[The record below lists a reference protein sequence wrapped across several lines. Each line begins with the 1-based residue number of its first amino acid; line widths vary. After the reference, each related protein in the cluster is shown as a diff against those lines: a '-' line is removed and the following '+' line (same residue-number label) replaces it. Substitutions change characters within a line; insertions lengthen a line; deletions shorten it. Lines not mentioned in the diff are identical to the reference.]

1 MFDIF
6 FKAQKNLGR
15 VSNNSKKYFKLIL
28 IVLIIGAFLE
38 FLSVSLL
45 FPVFLNFIDFTEN
58 INSFEIFQKFKN
70 LGFDFEKFQIENFI
84 LFTIFF
90 FIFRF
95 FFLLSRD
102 VIVEYYVLNI
112 ARKFKLY
119 QLKVYSNLPLNT
131 FSKEKNSEI
140 FKNIYIESN
149 YFSSI
154 FKSYLIIFQ
163 EIFVLIAILSLL
175 FINDFL
181 TTLIIIIFLICFS
194 GIYFILVT
202 QRIKWLGKIRSNLDN
217 NIVETINNSLQG
229 FKEIKLLRVSAQFYD
244 NLNSYIK
251 KFNVHNIKFNVLKNL
266 TRPLFELIL
275 ILAISIFL
283 LINKSFAPSLI
294 LYGMVFIR
302 LMPSIS
308 LINKSVTEIN
318 FKKISLDIINNQIF
332 LENSQEKLSYPKND
346 EFKKYYEIKDLNFSY
361 ENQIIFKNANI
372 KILKNKIHG
381 IIGKSGSGKSTLVN
395 ILSGLINP
403 TDGKYY
409 IDDSEKKNFYDLRN
423 YVSLV
428 SQNSFVINDT
438 ILYNITF
445 KEKELTINESKLLD
459 DIIELSGLDEIFK
472 KNNLNL
478 NYQIGKD
485 GDKLSGGQI
494 QRIAIARALFQNKNL
509 IIFDEATNALD
520 KNSELEI
527 FKKIKRLNK
536 TIIIITHNEN
546 NLIHCDEIFSIEE
559 QKIVKK

>member
-229 FKEIKLLRVSAQFYD
+229 FKEIKLLRVSAQFYN

-409 IDDSEKKNFYDLRN
+409 LDDSEKKNFYDLRN

-445 KEKELTINESKLLD
+445 KEKELTINENKLLD

>member
-181 TTLIIIIFLICFS
+181 TTLIIIIF
-194 GIYFILVT
+194 
-202 QRIKWLGKIRSNLDN
+202 
-217 NIVETINNSLQG
+217 
-229 FKEIKLLRVSAQFYD
+229 
-244 NLNSYIK
+244 
-251 KFNVHNIKFNVLKNL
+251 
-266 TRPLFELIL
+266 
-275 ILAISIFL
+275 
-283 LINKSFAPSLI
+283 
-294 LYGMVFIR
+294 
-302 LMPSIS
+302 
-308 LINKSVTEIN
+308 
-318 FKKISLDIINNQIF
+318 
-332 LENSQEKLSYPKND
+332 
-346 EFKKYYEIKDLNFSY
+346 
-361 ENQIIFKNANI
+361 
-372 KILKNKIHG
+372 
-381 IIGKSGSGKSTLVN
+381 
-395 ILSGLINP
+395 
-403 TDGKYY
+403 
-409 IDDSEKKNFYDLRN
+409 
-423 YVSLV
+423 
-428 SQNSFVINDT
+428 
-438 ILYNITF
+438 
-445 KEKELTINESKLLD
+445 
-459 DIIELSGLDEIFK
+459 
-472 KNNLNL
+472 
-478 NYQIGKD
+478 
-485 GDKLSGGQI
+485 
-494 QRIAIARALFQNKNL
+494 
-509 IIFDEATNALD
+509 FDM
-520 KNSELEI
+520 
-527 FKKIKRLNK
+527 F
-536 TIIIITHNEN
+536 
-546 NLIHCDEIFSIEE
+546 
-559 QKIVKK
+559 

>member
-229 FKEIKLLRVSAQFYD
+229 FKEIKLLRVSAQFYN

-445 KEKELTINESKLLD
+445 KEKELTINENKLLD
-459 DIIELSGLDEIFK
+459 GIIELSGLDEIFK

>member
-445 KEKELTINESKLLD
+445 KEKELTINENKLLD
-459 DIIELSGLDEIFK
+459 GIIELSGLDEIFK

>member
-229 FKEIKLLRVSAQFYD
+229 FKEIKLLRVSAQFYN

>member
-229 FKEIKLLRVSAQFYD
+229 FKEIKLLRVSAQFYN

-445 KEKELTINESKLLD
+445 KEKELTINENKLLD